1 MSASTYTVTTTL
13 LPGVELIVPADE
25 LERLEDL
32 DLLDSIVSSNASTDD
47 VLITDGQ
54 TPVNV
59 PVGEIWY
66 NRAAV

>member
-1 MSASTYTVTTTL
+1 MSQSTYTLTTTL
-13 LPGVELIVPADE
+13 LPGVQLTVPADE
-25 LERLEDL
+25 LERLDDL
-32 DLLDSIVSSNASTDD
+32 NLIDTIVSSNASTDD

-54 TPVNV
+54 QPVNV